1 MAQDDPA
8 GVTAPAGV
16 GAPAPEGATAQGA
29 RRRDPGT
36 VTALARRLAPGA
48 LVLILC
54 CVLAVLCKLSAWTSP
69 LSRVSG
75 IPGQVDPLNAM
86 WYLGWTP
93 FAVSHGLSPFTTRF
107 LGYPTGVNMMW
118 NTWMPVVAL
127 VVWPVTALGGVVL
140 ADNVVSTLALALSA
154 WFAYLA
160 IRRYSPNRV
169 IAALGGLLYGF
180 SPYMAAQDVSHVQ
193 MVAAAVMLPV
203 GLILLDEALVRQRLR
218 PVHLGILIGL
228 AGIFEFFVLEEYFA
242 TGAMA
247 AALLVAILAASRP
260 GEIRARWRYA
270 ATAGAIGAGLVAVVV
285 AYPVWVQFAGPDR
298 VCGTFHDPAVYVT
311 DLENLVVPTS
321 TQLVAPGWAASIT
334 GSFTGNLGEWNGFVG
349 AGLLALAVMTVA
361 LRWRD
366 LAVRVAGVFALVMT
380 ILSLGPYLHVG
391 GQQES
396 IHLPFL
402 IVAEIPLLQD
412 VLANRLMVFVYLA
425 LAVILAA
432 ALDRLWRTRL
442 RLVWTPAVA
451 VLALVPLIPAPIPA
465 IPVSTPAYFTSSA
478 VSEIPVGTVVLAVP
492 CPGPYDVDGILWQM
506 AAGMRFKLVG
516 GYFLGSTAGGE
527 QYLQQ
532 EATLLAGTSPPRLP
546 DATHRALFFSELAA
560 SGVGA
565 IVMGPVPQQAR
576 AVTVLSGMVG
586 FAPHVTDGVA
596 VWLLAAATGDG

>member
-1 MAQDDPA
+1 MDDPDNSDWEPSFA
-8 GVTAPAGV
+8 PVPEVKSGVRTWPLHPAMWRRVGPTIVTVGIYTVIAVVAFWHAWSADPNAFALSGGGDQATSMWFLTWVPYAVLHGHNPLFSNYANYPYGINLVANTSTLPLGLAAAPVTLLFGQV
-16 GAPAPEGATAQGA
+16 VSFNLL
-29 RRRDPGT
+29 GT
-36 VTALARRLAPGA
+36 LAPVASAAAAYA
-48 LVLILC
+48 LVRRF
-54 CVLAVLCKLSAWTSP
+54 TSWRP
-69 LSRVSG
+69 
-75 IPGQVDPLNAM
+75 AA
-86 WYLGWTP
+86 
-93 FAVSHGLSPFTTRF
+93 FA
-107 LGYPTGVNMMW
+107 
-118 NTWMPVVAL
+118 
-127 VVWPVTALGGVVL
+127 
-140 ADNVVSTLALALSA
+140 
-154 WFAYLA
+154 
-160 IRRYSPNRV
+160 
-169 IAALGGLLYGF
+169 GGLLYGF

-298 VCGTFHDPAVYVT
+298 VRGTFHDPAVYVT

-516 GYFLGSTAGGE
+516 GYFLGSTAGGQ

-532 EATLLAGTSPPRLP
+532 EATLLAGTSPPGLP

-565 IVMGPVPQQAR
+565 IVMGPVPQRAR